1 MEIVNEPAEH
11 EDRQGDEGPQSSA
24 RGEAA
29 WKAAT
34 DLVAERNRA
43 ARKGGKESREA
54 YERQRDDSRRAAERE
69 RHAKLI
75 ASRSSRRPSGL

>member
-1 MEIVNEPAEH
+1 MELVSDTAEH
-11 EDRQGDEGPQSSA
+11 EDRQGEEGPQSSA

-29 WKAAT
+29 WKAARE
-34 DLVAERNRA
+34 LVAERNRA
-43 ARKGGKESREA
+43 ARKGGKETREA

-75 ASRSSRRPSGL
+75 ASRSSRRPSGP

>member
-1 MEIVNEPAEH
+1 VSDSTDKE
-11 EDRQGDEGPQSSA
+11 QGQSEEGPPSSA

-29 WKAAT
+29 WRAAT
-34 DLVAERNRA
+34 ERVAERNKA
-43 ARKGGKESREA
+43 ARKGGKQRREA

-75 ASRSSRRPSGL
+75 QSRSSRRPPGQ